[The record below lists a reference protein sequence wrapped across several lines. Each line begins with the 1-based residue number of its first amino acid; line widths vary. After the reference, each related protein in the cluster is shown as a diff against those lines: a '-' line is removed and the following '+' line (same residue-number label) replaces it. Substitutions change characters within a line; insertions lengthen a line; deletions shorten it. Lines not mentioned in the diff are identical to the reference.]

1 MEEPK
6 LRLVEQPS
14 ILGPDG
20 QPAMD
25 AETKI
30 KADALVAEVGR
41 MTDDK
46 ETQGYAAAM
55 IVGYQLYN
63 WAVSYVYGSDKYSN
77 DAKTAFINMVT
88 ASMADDSGTPRI
100 FDERVMMRNLRDDVV
115 QFVEGKVKRHAKEIK
130 KAAVVRAFNER
141 KAQKETT

>member
-1 MEEPK
+1 MDDLKVLEGG
-6 LRLVEQPS
+6 

-41 MTDDK
+41 MTEDK
-46 ETQGYAAAM
+46 ETQGYAAAL
-55 IVGYQLYN
+55 IVGYQLYS
-63 WAVSYVYGSDKYSN
+63 WAVSYIYDSDKYGN
-77 DAKTAFINMVT
+77 DAKTAFINTVT

-115 QFVEGKVKRHAKEIK
+115 LFVEGKVKRHAKEIK
-130 KAAVVRAFNER
+130 KAAVVKAFNAR
-141 KAQKETT
+141 KAQKVTT